1 MAKSAGMYLYAVM
14 TIFHQGLPNIRIFIV
29 PSQIDGETSEHKPI
43 FIQDCFTENRPLVK
57 FTRN

>member
-1 MAKSAGMYLYAVM
+1 MYLYAVM

-43 FIQDCFTENRPLVK
+43 FIQDCFTENRALVK